1 MFDSADNG
9 WKQYAA
15 RRFTVIDVPGDHL
28 NMMTEPNIGEV
39 GLRLD
44 EILSAADP
52 DLDRE
57 WDESMLDA

>member
-1 MFDSADNG
+1 
-9 WKQYAA
+9 
-15 RRFTVIDVPGDHL
+15 
-28 NMMTEPNIGEV
+28 MMTEPNIGEV